1 MAWGLASG
9 AVDPQVLTGGAGGC
23 TAKVTHMTV
32 SRKLQF
38 PATGTGLPEA
48 AADMAFLRA
57 GDA

>member
-1 MAWGLASG
+1 
-9 AVDPQVLTGGAGGC
+9 
-23 TAKVTHMTV
+23 MTV

-38 PATGTGLPEA
+38 PATGTGLPKA